1 MEKIIV
7 GVDGS
12 QGSAHAV
19 AWAAAEAAVRG
30 WGVRAIMAWGWVDQR
45 RTLLGETFDPGFSE
59 DAARETLAGYLD
71 SAVGHAAAQR
81 IERLVVAELPARAL
95 IDASR
100 GAALL
105 VVGARGL
112 GGFGGLLLGSV
123 SQRCLHGAHCPVAV
137 LRSDAPPHAR
147 HDRVVVGV
155 DGSPGAAAALR
166 WAVDEAVARSAV
178 LEAVHAWQAPAM
190 GGYPLTA
197 LSDPAA
203 YEQAASEVL
212 QEALAGVDTSRL
224 ARPPQSSLVEGSA
237 AGALVDSSE
246 RADLVVVGAHG
257 HSRLHGAVAGSVS
270 QQVAV
275 HATSAVVVVRPDPTD

>member
-12 QGSAHAV
+12 EGSAHALS
-19 AWAAAEAAVRG
+19 WAVAEAAVRG

-59 DAARETLAGYLD
+59 DAARDTLADYLD
-71 SAVGHAAAQR
+71 SAVGQEAAR
-81 IERLVVAELPARAL
+81 GIERIVVAELPARAL
-95 IDASR
+95 IDASK

-137 LRSDAPPHAR
+137 LRSEAQPHIR
-147 HDRVVVGV
+147 HERVVVGV
-155 DGSPGAAAALR
+155 DGSPGATAALR
-166 WAVDEAVARSAV
+166 WAVDEAAARSAV
-178 LEAVHAWQAPAM
+178 LETLHAWQPPFM

-197 LSDPAA
+197 LSDPAV
-203 YEQAASEVL
+203 YEQAAGEVL
-212 QEALAGVDTSRL
+212 QEALAGVDTSGL
-224 ARPPQSSLVEGSA
+224 ARPPQPSLVQGSA
-237 AGALVDSSE
+237 AGSLVDSSE

-257 HSRLHGAVAGSVS
+257 RSRLHGTLVGSVS

-275 HATSAVVVVRPDPTD
+275 HATSAVVVVRPDVD